1 MSMIHRIF
9 LGFVLVLLGSCG
21 GQGGDGSSAPMATTE
36 AQEQAI
42 SQSAWLR
49 DRLPADSIVYLR
61 LPSPWRAL
69 FGPAEKATDRMF
81 QSQAYVTAIAKMRAD
96 FAKDPVSGETAQ
108 PLAGLLYRLGSPIE
122 LATIAAG
129 RMASPAANVYA
140 TMILDYPDAAA
151 LAATLAQLP
160 DVDSALAFDD
170 QGYAQIALGSSTLF
184 LHFDAASK
192 RLSLL
197 GGMFANLDAFK
208 TLRQSMNEAKV
219 EPRAELALE
228 REIDAAGHGM
238 VLWADMEALR
248 PILSMG
254 ATDEFARMALDQ
266 TKRIAL
272 GWGTVAGHGRL
283 SLRAEIAG
291 AGWSRY
297 LPQSV
302 RSMDIKTAGTT
313 RAAFT
318 MAWPTGADVQR
329 MQKAFAQDADAEGMA
344 KLAETDAKL
353 KEATGLSLA
362 EWFAPFGPEL
372 VVFADD
378 AGDFSAI
385 RLQDAAA
392 FKKVLD
398 ALQQKLKAKHEVT
411 ERGGASIHHLRLP
424 GLMEV
429 GEALGDTESK
439 MPDELWAQLYARAGS
454 HVYWVEQDGWLI
466 LASVPQPLIDRA
478 ALGTGETLQ
487 AFISSSGSDPVAT
500 FSAAGVINDA
510 TRRTYYAWLG
520 ALVSL
525 ADIGGAEVD
534 MVSLPTARELGLPRE
549 TAMGMSVDLSP
560 QRIHLDLNYD
570 QHPGEFLGAGDGMT
584 TIAVVA
590 VLAAIAIPAYQDYI
604 VRTEVSMALAQAAA
618 LKLAISEHYY
628 SADELPKSAEALG
641 IELPMTSADGKVTVD
656 LDAGAILITFGA
668 NANAK
673 LHESYLY
680 LLPAADENG
689 NLSWRCG
696 NAFGD
701 TEELLLELEDGIGT
715 DIADRYLPA
724 SCRET

>member
-1 MSMIHRIF
+1 MSMIHRLF
-9 LGFVLVLLGSCG
+9 LVFALVLLGSCG
-21 GQGGDGSSAPMATTE
+21 GKHDETTSAPLASVE
-36 AQEQAI
+36 AQEQAF

-69 FGPAEKATDRMF
+69 FGPADKATDRMF
-81 QSQAYVTAIAKMRAD
+81 QSQAYVAAIAKMRAD
-96 FAKDPVSGETAQ
+96 FAKDPVAGEAAQ

-122 LATIAAG
+122 LATVAAG

-140 TMILDYPDAAA
+140 TMILDYPDATA
-151 LAATLAQLP
+151 LAETLRKLT
-160 DVDSALAFDD
+160 DVDSALAFDNE
-170 QGYAQIALGSSTLF
+170 GYTQIALGTSALF

-197 GGMFANLDAFK
+197 GGMFANLEAFK
-208 TLRQSMNEAKV
+208 TLRKGIAEAKL
-219 EPRAELALE
+219 EARPELALE

-291 AGWSRY
+291 AAWTRY
-297 LPQSV
+297 LPQSA
-302 RSMDIKTAGTT
+302 RSMDVKTVGTT

-318 MAWPTGADVQR
+318 MAWPTGPDVQR
-329 MQKAFAQDADAEGMA
+329 MQKALAQDAKGEGAA
-344 KLAETDAKL
+344 KLDEADAKL
-353 KEATGLSLA
+353 KEATGLTLA
-362 EWFAPFGPEL
+362 DWFAPFGPEL
-372 VVFADD
+372 AIFTDD
-378 AGDFSAI
+378 AGDFAAI

-398 ALQQKLKAKHEVT
+398 ALQQKLKARLDVSD
-411 ERGGASIHHLRLP
+411 RGGASIHHLRLP
-424 GLMEV
+424 SLMEL
-429 GEALGDTESK
+429 GEALGESEAK
-439 MPDELWAQLYARAGS
+439 IPDELWAQLYARAGS
-454 HVYWVEQDGWLI
+454 HLYWVEQDGWLV
-466 LASVPQPLIDRA
+466 LASVPQALIDRA
-478 ALGTGETLQ
+478 SLGAGESLG
-487 AFISSSGSDPVAT
+487 AFISASGSDPVAT
-500 FSAAGVINDA
+500 FSAAGVVNDA

-534 MVSLPTARELGLPRE
+534 MVSLPTARELGLPRQ
-549 TAMGMSVDLSP
+549 TAMGMSVDLSS
-560 QRIHLDLNYD
+560 QRIQMDLNYA

-590 VLAAIAIPAYQDYI
+590 VLAAIAIPAYQDYTL
-604 VRTEVSMALAQAAA
+604 RAEVALALQQAAA
-618 LKLAISEHYY
+618 LKLAISERYY
-628 SADELPKSAEALG
+628 SADALPKSAEELG
-641 IELPMTSADGKVTVD
+641 MELPMTSADGKVTVD
-656 LDAGAILITFGA
+656 LDAGAILITFNEGA
-668 NANAK
+668 HAK
-673 LHESYLY
+673 LRESYLY
-680 LLPAADENG
+680 LLPAVDQSG

-724 SCRET
+724 SCRAE